1 MIGQR
6 TCRMFVTGLACLSL
20 PLLVSSCQNA
30 SYDTAAY
37 NASADSVETTV
48 NGLVADPIDMSFK
61 KMSSLKNGQAD
72 TGERSKS
79 RASRAETIFCP
90 ILQDR
95 AIRSDCDYFDQI
107 WANLRTG
114 TGAFDAPE
122 EMTRGETR
130 TVSFAVARNQSTS
143 PAEVL
148 GSAPDEQFKL
158 KVARRMAA
166 LLQGEGFAIEP
177 RAIQYQDLFIGD
189 GARWEWQVT
198 ALKARRHRLS
208 LSAYVVVASPDGK
221 QKENLLKT
229 VTRDISVT
237 VTWAQ
242 RYQDVVDDITSASN
256 TTKGLFA
263 SLTALLI
270 ALIAFQERIRT
281 FFRNLFGR

>member
-6 TCRMFVTGLACLSL
+6 SLRML
-20 PLLVSSCQNA
+20 PAVFGTVLLLLGSACQNA
-30 SYDTAAY
+30 SYDNTS
-37 NASADSVETTV
+37 NVSASAGNMLDAEYKGNLEAVDYGDVSNAIDDVSNDST
-48 NGLVADPIDMSFK
+48 GASFK
-61 KMSSLKNGQAD
+61 TELV
-72 TGERSKS
+72 
-79 RASRAETIFCP
+79 FCP

-95 AIRSDCDYFDQI
+95 ASRSDCDYFDQI

-122 EMTRGETR
+122 EMTRGEMR
-130 TVSFAVARNQSTS
+130 TVSFAVARNESIP

-148 GSAPDEQFKL
+148 GTAPDEQFKL

-166 LLQGEGFAIEP
+166 LLQGEGFTIEP
-177 RAIQYQDLFIGD
+177 KAIQYQDLFIGE

-229 VTRDISVT
+229 VTRDIPVR
-237 VTWAQ
+237 VTWTQ
-242 RYQDVVDDITSASN
+242 WYQDVVDDITSASN
-256 TTKGLFA
+256 TTKGLLA

-270 ALIAFQERIRT
+270 ALIAFQDKIRT
-281 FFRNLFGR
+281 FFRNLFGS